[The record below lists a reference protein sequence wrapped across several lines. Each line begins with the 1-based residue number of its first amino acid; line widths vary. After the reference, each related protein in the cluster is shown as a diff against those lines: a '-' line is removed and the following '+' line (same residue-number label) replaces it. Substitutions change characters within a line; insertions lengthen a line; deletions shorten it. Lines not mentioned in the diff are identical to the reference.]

1 MKFKFVLHILVLS
14 CFMHQAFAQDS
25 LKTQILKTKI
35 SVDTNK
41 VIILNVNG
49 QKDEN
54 KIYYVFEEKIDLQ
67 VILDWIQIISFM
79 GFVLGIYQIFLVKKQ
94 IIEAQKTNSGMIYL
108 RLHDFW
114 KSVDIYEAASYI
126 HSLRQEWKK
135 DELGIENWEE
145 ITKIRAKNWV
155 INNYPVNN
163 KNKDAKENWSKRRLL
178 AQFFHQMVL
187 MIEANF
193 ISKNDFFSMVPE
205 AKRLLCVLIPIEHAI
220 YMSLE
225 NSDTKEVKID
235 GWDFTASKKLELLD
249 EYFDD
254 WIKNDAPIY
263 YEKTIINLEREL
275 NKKR

>member
-1 MKFKFVLHILVLS
+1 MKNKFILYSLILS
-14 CFMHQAFAQDS
+14 CFSNLIFAQDS
-25 LKTQILKTKI
+25 FKRQILKTKI
-35 SVDTNK
+35 PIDTNK

-49 QKDEN
+49 QKDNN

-67 VILDWIQIISFM
+67 VILDWIQIL
-79 GFVLGIYQIFLVKKQ
+79 GFIGFALGVYQIFLVKKQ
-94 IIEAQKTNSGMIYL
+94 IVEAQKTNSGMVYL
-108 RLHDFW
+108 RLHDLW
-114 KSVDIYEAASYI
+114 KSIDIYEAASYI

-145 ITKIRAKNWV
+145 ITKIKAKNWV
-155 INNYPVNN
+155 VNNYPANN
-163 KNKDAKENWSKRRLL
+163 KNKDTKEFWNKRRLL

-205 AKRLLCVLIPIEHAI
+205 AKRLLCILIPIEHAI
-220 YMSLE
+220 YKFLE
-225 NSDTKEVKID
+225 ENDTKEVKIA

-249 EYFDD
+249 EYFDE
-254 WIKNDAPIY
+254 WINNDAQDY
-263 YEKTIINLEREL
+263 YKKTIINLEKEL